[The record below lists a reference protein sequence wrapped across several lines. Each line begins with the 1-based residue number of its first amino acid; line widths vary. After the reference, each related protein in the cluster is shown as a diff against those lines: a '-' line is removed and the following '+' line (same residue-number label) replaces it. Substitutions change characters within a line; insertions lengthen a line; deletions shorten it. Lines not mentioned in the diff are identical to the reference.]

1 MEKMLTV
8 FNADED
14 FFKLKGDY
22 DIDFYLMQWQ
32 RILTLKHLKTQ
43 CKHQIV

>member
-22 DIDFYLMQWQ
+22 DIDIDFNDNDNPYFKAFKNLM
-32 RILTLKHLKTQ
+32 
-43 CKHQIV
+43 

>member
-22 DIDFYLMQWQ
+22 DIDFQLNSNFKAFKNPM
-32 RILTLKHLKTQ
+32 
-43 CKHQIV
+43 